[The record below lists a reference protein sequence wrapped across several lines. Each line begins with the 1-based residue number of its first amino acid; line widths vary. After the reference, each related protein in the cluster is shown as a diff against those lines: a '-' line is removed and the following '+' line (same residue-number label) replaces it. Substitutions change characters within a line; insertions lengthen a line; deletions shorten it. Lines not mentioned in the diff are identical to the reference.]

1 MKTKRIDPT
10 PEAYSYPL
18 LIKNLL
24 LPPLSYY
31 PDQKI
36 IYRDQQEFTYS
47 QFGKRVAQLAHAL
60 GVLGV
65 KPGDTVAVMDWDS
78 NRYLECYF
86 AVPMIGAILHTVNV
100 RLSSEQLLYTINHAE
115 DDVLLVNTEF
125 VPMLEAIKDKLLTVK
140 KIVLLSDSGEKP
152 ATSLVLDE
160 EYEAMLQNQPES
172 YNFPDFDENSIATTF
187 YTTGTT
193 GLPKGVFFSH
203 RQLVLHTYGV
213 LAAVA
218 SFESGARLS
227 CDDVYMPITPMFH
240 VHAWGMPYLM
250 TLLGAKQ
257 VYPGKY
263 DPASLLKFVSQ
274 YKVSFSHCVP
284 TILHML
290 LSHPAAAGCDLTDWK
305 VIIGGSALSRGLC
318 KQALGHGINVFT
330 GYGMS
335 ETCPILTLANFKP
348 HMLQWSEDE
357 KITIRCRTGLPISN
371 VELKLLDPDGQP
383 VPHDGRS
390 TGEVVV
396 RSPWLTQGY
405 FKDEEKSRELW
416 EGGWL
421 HTGDIGYID
430 QDGYLQ
436 ITDRLKDVIKTGGEW
451 ISSLELEDIISQH
464 PGVSEVAV
472 IGIKDRKWGERP
484 MALVVPK
491 AGTEQ
496 PLTEDDI
503 RAIVQVAIDKGIL
516 PKYGMPET
524 VTLVEHIAKTSVGK
538 LNKKQ
543 MRHDFGNKIM

>member
-1 MKTKRIDPT
+1 MKTKLIDPT
-10 PEAYSYPL
+10 PQAYSYPL

-24 LPPLSYY
+24 LTPLIYY

-36 IYRDQQEFTYS
+36 IYRDQREFTYT

-60 GVLGV
+60 AGLGV
-65 KPGDTVAVMDWDS
+65 KAGDTVAVMDWDS
-78 NRYLECYF
+78 HRYLECYF
-86 AVPMIGAILHTVNV
+86 AVPMIGAVLHTVNI

-125 VPMLEAIKDKLLTVK
+125 LSMLEPIKDKLATVK
-140 KIVLLSDSGEKP
+140 KIVVLSDSKEKC
-152 ATSLVLDE
+152 ATTLVVDH
-160 EYEAMLQNQPES
+160 EYEAMLGSYPES
-172 YNFPDFDENSIATTF
+172 YDFPDFDENSIATTF

-213 LAAVA
+213 LSAVCGY
-218 SFESGARLS
+218 ESQSRLS
-227 CDDVYMPITPMFH
+227 SADVYMPMTPMFH
-240 VHAWGMPYLM
+240 VHAWGMPYIM
-250 TLLGAKQ
+250 TVLGAKQ
-257 VYPGKY
+257 IYPGKY
-263 DPASLLKFVSQ
+263 DPATLLSFISE

-290 LSHPAAAGCDLTDWK
+290 LSHPSAAGCDLTGWK
-305 VIIGGSALSRGLC
+305 VIIGGSALSKGLC

-335 ETCPILTLANFKP
+335 ETCPILTLANLKP
-348 HMLQWSEDE
+348 HMLKWPEDDQI
-357 KITIRCRTGLPISN
+357 KIRCRTGLPINN
-371 VELKLLDPDGQP
+371 VELQLFDPDGNA
-383 VPHDGRS
+383 VPHDGKS

-405 FKDEEKSRELW
+405 FKDEEKSKELW
-416 EGGWL
+416 AGGWL

-430 QDGYLQ
+430 EEGYLQ

-472 IGIKDRKWGERP
+472 IGIKDFKWGERP

-491 AGTEQ
+491 QNSEKT
-496 PLTEDDI
+496 LTEEDVKA
-503 RAIVQVAIDKGIL
+503 AIQVSIDNGNL
-516 PKYGMPET
+516 PKYAMPET
-524 VTLVEHIAKTSVGK
+524 VVLVEKIAKTSVGK
-538 LNKKQ
+538 INKKQ
-543 MRHDFGNKIM
+543 MRQDFAAK